1 MSQINDAL
9 IRAKKSQKSRPPN
22 LPPGAAPLPPI
33 ENRSGGGTGWL
44 LLVILLVAI
53 GCVFIGLAIA
63 NQKPQPQPQPPA
75 PVQAVVIPVTPK
87 PALALPTPPP
97 PQTNVVVTPPKPV
110 PPTLKLQG
118 ILMGSGT
125 PQAIVNGQTVY
136 AGDTVNGFRV
146 QTISQYKVLFLAPDG
161 TQKMLALGK

>member
-9 IRAKKSQKSRPPN
+9 KRAKISQKSRPPN

-33 ENRSGGGTGWL
+33 ESESGGGMGWL

-53 GCVFIGLAIA
+53 GCVFVGLAIA
-63 NQKPQPQPQPPA
+63 NHKPAPQPQPSVPA
-75 PVQAVVIPVTPK
+75 QAIVIPVAPK
-87 PALALPTPPP
+87 PVSAPPPPAP

-110 PPTLKLQG
+110 PPALRLQG
-118 ILMGSGT
+118 IFMGSGK

-136 AGDTVNGFRV
+136 VGDSVSGFRV
-146 QTISQYKVLFLAPDG
+146 QTISQGKVLFLAPDG
-161 TQKMLALGK
+161 SQKMLALGK

>member
-9 IRAKKSQKSRPPN
+9 KRAKKSQKSQPPN
-22 LPPGAAPLPPI
+22 LPPGAAPLPPVDS
-33 ENRSGGGTGWL
+33 ESGGGMGWV

-63 NQKPQPQPQPPA
+63 THKQAPQPQAPA
-75 PVQAVVIPVTPK
+75 PVAVVPVAPK
-87 PALALPTPPP
+87 PVAAPP
-97 PQTNVVVTPPKPV
+97 PQTNVVLAPPKPA
-110 PPTLKLQG
+110 PPALRLQG
-118 ILMGSGT
+118 IFMGSGT

-146 QTISQYKVLFLAPDG
+146 QTISRDKVQFVAPDG

>member
-9 IRAKKSQKSRPPN
+9 KRAKKSQKSRPPN
-22 LPPGAAPLPPI
+22 LPPGAAPLPPVDS
-33 ENRSGGGTGWL
+33 ESGDGMGWL

-63 NQKPQPQPQPPA
+63 THKPAPQPPA
-75 PVQAVVIPVTPK
+75 PVAVVPVAPK
-87 PALALPTPPP
+87 PVPP
-97 PQTNVVVTPPKPV
+97 PQTNAIVTVSKPV
-110 PPTLKLQG
+110 PPALRLQG
-118 ILMGSGT
+118 IFMGSGT

-136 AGDTVNGFRV
+136 VGDSVNGFRV
-146 QTISQYKVLFLAPDG
+146 QTISRDKVQFLAPDG